1 MARRANPKTIGLF
14 VLGAIALAVAAVLIL
29 GSGRLFRSTRQYVLF
44 FRGNVNGLRVG
55 AAVKFKGVEI
65 GSVQKILLN
74 LRLAKEPA
82 RRPVQTEIT
91 IPVVIEIDQG
101 KLSRYGAGAFDLSDP
116 SSIRQAIAAGLRA
129 RLSMESL
136 LTGLLYVDLEMYP
149 DTPITMVLKPGGPIQ
164 EIPTIP
170 TALEEAQSAAA
181 RVVAALD
188 QVDFPKVFDTVIK
201 TLDAIKDIVSSP
213 ATKEAVTN
221 LNRTVVAMDKTAVS
235 LHELADQMN
244 RQVGPLAEGLRTN
257 SENVNATLKQMQ
269 VTLDALQASF
279 GPEAPLI
286 YQSGRTMEQVSEA
299 ARSLR
304 ELTDYLQRNPSALVR
319 GRALQR
325 AEP

>member
-29 GSGRLFRSTRQYVLF
+29 GSGRLFRQTSQYVLF

-74 LRLAKEPA
+74 LRLATEAA
-82 RRPVQTEIT
+82 RRPVQADIT

-101 KLSRYGAGAFDLSDP
+101 KLARYGAGAFDLTDP
-116 SSIRQAIAAGLRA
+116 RNLRQAIEAGLRA
-129 RLSMESL
+129 QLSMESL

-149 DTPITMVLKPGGPIQ
+149 DTQATMVLKPGGPIQ

-188 QVDFPKVFDTVIK
+188 HVDFPKVFDTVIK
-201 TLDAIKDIVSSP
+201 TLDAIKEIVGSP

-244 RQVGPLAEGLRTN
+244 KQVGPLAQGLHTN
-257 SENVNATLKQMQ
+257 SENINATLKQMQ
-269 VTLDALQASF
+269 VTLDALQASL

-286 YQSGRTMEQVSEA
+286 YQSGQTMEQVSEA

-319 GRALQR
+319 GRAIQR